1 MNKLFKNCFFKKKNL
16 PAIQGT
22 QVQEDCKCRGKTPH
36 AEEQLGPQATTA
48 EPVSCNSWD
57 PQT

>member
-1 MNKLFKNCFFKKKNL
+1 MNKLFKNSFFKKKNL

-48 EPVSCNSWD
+48 EPVSCNS
-57 PQT
+57 